1 MSTIKTVFQ
10 LDVNPSFF
18 ECITVRPSGTLIV
31 TRQDTNEIWEIDPIS
46 GAGKCIVTVPDV
58 DSVTGIT
65 QVLPDVYAF
74 GAGIYRLANHEG
86 TVPGS
91 YSIWVLDIRGT
102 APDVRLV
109 VKMPEVGQLNG
120 LAAWDAEAVL
130 AADSYHGRI
139 YHVDLITGSY
149 TVAFDDNSLKDPPY
163 APVRVGVNG
172 IKVRQGD
179 GIKYV
184 YYTNTTKMLLC
195 RVPVDDDVKTAG
207 PVEILANGHIPQTI
221 AAGTMFEG
229 HSSAAIPEDVE
240 RTLARPLPPPTVGL
254 VPDDFCIADDGTVY
268 MTTHPTNMVIRIPPN
283 GGEGVKIAGG
293 FASWDV
299 ASATAC
305 ALGVTEADKDVLY
318 VTTAGGNVV
327 PISGQTEGAKIV
339 GNRVG
344 TETSQ
349 TTG

>member
-10 LDVNPSFF
+10 LDVKPSFF
-18 ECITVRPSGTLIV
+18 ESITVRPCGTLIV

-46 GAGKCIVTVPDV
+46 GAGKCIITVPEV
-58 DSVTGIT
+58 ASITGVA

-74 GAGIYRLANHEG
+74 GAGIYHLENHEG

-91 YSIWVLDIRGT
+91 YSIWVLDLRGT
-102 APDVRLV
+102 ASDLRLV
-109 VKMPEVGQLNG
+109 VKMPEVG

-130 AADSYHGRI
+130 AADSYNGRV

-149 TVAFDDNSLKDPPY
+149 TVAFDDDSLKDPPN
-163 APVRVGVNG
+163 APVRMGVNG
-172 IKVRQGD
+172 IKVREVD
-179 GIKYV
+179 GTKYV
-184 YYTNTTKMLLC
+184 YYTNTTRMLFC
-195 RVPVDDDVKTAG
+195 RVPVDDDIKSSG
-207 PVEILANGHIPQTI
+207 PVEILATGYIPQTI

-229 HSSAAIPEDVE
+229 RSSATIPEDVE
-240 RTLARPLPPPTVGL
+240 ETLTRPLPPPTTGL

-268 MTTHPTNMVIRIPPN
+268 MTTHPTNMVIRIPSN
-283 GGEGVKIAGG
+283 GGQGVKIAGG

-305 ALGVTEADKDVLY
+305 ALGVTEADKYVLY

-327 PISGQTEGAKIV
+327 PINGQTEGAKIV
-339 GNRVG
+339 GIRVG
-344 TETSQ
+344 KDTVA
-349 TTG
+349 

>member
-10 LDVNPSFF
+10 LDSKPSFF
-18 ECITVRPSGTLIV
+18 ESITVRSSGALIV
-31 TRQDTNEIWEIDPIS
+31 TRQDTSEIWEIDPIS
-46 GAGKCIVTVPDV
+46 GTGKCIVTVPDV
-58 DSVTGIT
+58 DSVTGIA

-74 GAGIYRLANHEG
+74 GAGTYRLENHEG

-91 YSIWVLDIRGT
+91 YSVWVVDLRGT
-102 APDVRLV
+102 SPDLRLV

-149 TVAFDDNSLKDPPY
+149 IVAFDDDSLKDPPN
-163 APVRVGVNG
+163 APVRMGVNG
-172 IKVRQGD
+172 VKVREGD
-179 GIKYV
+179 GIKYI
-184 YYTNTTKMLLC
+184 YYTNTTRMLFC
-195 RVPVDDDVKTAG
+195 RVPVEGDVKPAG
-207 PVEILANGHIPQTI
+207 PVEIMATGYIPDTI
-221 AAGTMFEG
+221 AAGTMFER

-240 RTLARPLPPPTVGL
+240 RSLAHPIPPPTVGL
-254 VPDDFCIADDGTVY
+254 VPDDFCIADNGAVY
-268 MTTHPTNMVIRIPPN
+268 MTTHPTNMVIRVPPN

-293 FASWDV
+293 FGSRDV

-305 ALGVTEADKDVLY
+305 TLGVTGADKDVLY

-327 PISGQTEGAKIV
+327 PINGQTEGAKIV
-339 GNRVG
+339 AIRVG
-344 TETSQ
+344 AETSQ

>member
-10 LDVNPSFF
+10 LDAKPSFF
-18 ECITVRPSGTLIV
+18 ESITVRPSGTLII

-46 GAGKCIVTVPDV
+46 GTGKCIVTVLDV
-58 DSVTGIT
+58 ASVTGIA

-74 GAGIYRLANHEG
+74 GAGTYRLESHEG

-91 YSIWVLDIRGT
+91 YSVWVMDLRGT

-130 AADSYHGRI
+130 AADSYNGRI
-139 YHVDLITGSY
+139 YHADLITGNY
-149 TVAFDDNSLKDPPY
+149 KVAFDDDSLKDPPN
-163 APVRVGVNG
+163 APVRMGVNG
-172 IKVRQGD
+172 IKVREVD
-179 GIKYV
+179 GNKYV
-184 YYTNTTKMLLC
+184 YYTNTTRMLFC
-195 RVPVDDDVKTAG
+195 RVPVDDEVRYTG
-207 PVEILANGHIPQTI
+207 PVEILATGYIPQTI

-229 HSSAAIPEDVE
+229 RSSATIPEDVE
-240 RTLARPLPPPTVGL
+240 ETLTRPLPPPTTGL

-283 GGEGVKIAGG
+283 GGEGVVVAGG

-305 ALGVTEADKDVLY
+305 AVGVTEADKDVLY

-327 PISGQTEGAKIV
+327 PINGKTEGAKIV
-339 GNRVG
+339 GIRVG
-344 TETSQ
+344 KDTVA
-349 TTG
+349 